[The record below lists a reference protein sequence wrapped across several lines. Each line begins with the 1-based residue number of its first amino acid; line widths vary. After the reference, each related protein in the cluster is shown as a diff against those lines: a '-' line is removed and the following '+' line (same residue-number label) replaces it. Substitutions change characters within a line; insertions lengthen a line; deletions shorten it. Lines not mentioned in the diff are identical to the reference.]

1 MAKLCSDTGFLI
13 SILKFLTSFRFH
25 LSFFW
30 LARRNIQEHFALI
43 CLISIFHT
51 SQFHPPPL
59 RKRFLAFWVLLFR
72 SISRHVDSFLVDLLT
87 YSWGIKN
94 HMINIAAN
102 QMLTHLNHLEKAS
115 SDDIEVEQGFTSH
128 RWLRGRSQRQ
138 ASKSAPA
145 AACVCHQPVRWS

>member
-13 SILKFLTSFRFH
+13 SILTLLTSFGFH
-25 LSFFW
+25 LSFFR
-30 LARRNIQEHFALI
+30 LARRSFSKAFRSHLFDFFVSHQP
-43 CLISIFHT
+43 IF
-51 SQFHPPPL
+51 PL
-59 RKRFLAFWVLLFR
+59 RKRFLAFWGLLFR
-72 SISRHVDSFLVDLLT
+72 SISRQVDTFLVELLS
-87 YSWGIKN
+87 YSWDIKN

-115 SDDIEVEQGFTSH
+115 SDDIEVERGFTSH

-145 AACVCHQPVRWS
+145 AVCVCHQPVRWS

>member
-13 SILKFLTSFRFH
+13 SILKFLTSFRFY

-30 LARRNIQEHFALI
+30 LARLNIQEHFALI

-59 RKRFLAFWVLLFR
+59 RKRFLAFWAF
-72 SISRHVDSFLVDLLT
+72 RHVDSFLVDLLT

-102 QMLTHLNHLEKAS
+102 QMLTHLNHLEKTI
-115 SDDIEVEQGFTSH
+115 SDDIEVERGFTSH

-145 AACVCHQPVRWS
+145 AVCVCHQPVRWS